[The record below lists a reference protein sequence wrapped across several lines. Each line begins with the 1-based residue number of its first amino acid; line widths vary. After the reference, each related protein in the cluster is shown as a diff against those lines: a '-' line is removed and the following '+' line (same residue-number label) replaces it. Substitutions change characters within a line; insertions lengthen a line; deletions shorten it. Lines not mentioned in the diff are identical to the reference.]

1 MSNFIIN
8 PYVFAVDTFDN
19 GRSLSK
25 SITTGEGNCVRL
37 VSASDTETTF
47 FNNIFGSNTAAFSI
61 SMWIKAGWTN
71 NLNTNIHFFAV
82 NDGSS
87 TGRNQQVRIFYTESN
102 NRLEFRMGQD
112 NNNRS
117 VNFWALHSNLSE
129 TGLQSSSPSHYWSGE
144 SATTRGSVNSN
155 DFTHLVITK
164 GTGGTLSASNIAA
177 YWNGNKLNNPF
188 YTNGNNFGTINMT
201 DTTSA
206 RRICIGSN
214 AHSFSKS
221 GDNSNTIYDEISIF
235 NIQLSD
241 SQVTSLYNGGVPQDA
256 SSVPDDAEEIRAHY
270 RFEGGAGSQNE
281 VVSSVDSGNAPQV
294 DINGDSSTTND
305 PA

>member
-25 SITTGEGNCVRL
+25 SITTGESNCVRL
-37 VSASDTETTF
+37 VSADNETTF
-47 FNNIFGSNTAAFSI
+47 FNNIFGSNTAAFTI

-82 NDGSS
+82 NDGST
-87 TGRNQQVRIFYTESN
+87 TGRNQQESVFYTESN
-102 NRLEFRMGQD
+102 NRFEFRMGQD

-117 VNFWALHSNLSE
+117 VNFWALHSNLSQ
-129 TGLQSSSPSHYWSGE
+129 TGLSGSAASQYWSSSQ
-144 SATTRGSVNSN
+144 RGSVNSN
-155 DFTHLVITK
+155 DFTHLVISK

-177 YWNGNKLNNPF
+177 YWNGNKLGNPF

-201 DTTSA
+201 DTSSA

-221 GDNSNTIYDEISIF
+221 GDDSNTIYDEISIF

-256 SSVPDDAEEIRAHY
+256 SSVPDDSEEIMAHY

>member
-25 SITTGEGNCVRL
+25 SITTGESNCVRL
-37 VSASDTETTF
+37 VSADNETTF
-47 FNNIFGSNTAAFSI
+47 FNNIFGSNTAAFTI
-61 SMWIKAGWTN
+61 SMWIKAGWSN

-82 NDGSS
+82 NDGST

-117 VNFWALHSNLSE
+117 VNFWALHSNLSQ
-129 TGLQSSSPSHYWSGE
+129 TGLSGSAASQYWSSSQ
-144 SATTRGSVNSN
+144 RGSVNSN
-155 DFTHLVITK
+155 DFTHLVISK

-177 YWNGNKLNNPF
+177 YWNGNKLGNPF

-214 AHSFSKS
+214 AHTFEKS
-221 GDNSNTIYDEISIF
+221 GDDSNTIYDEISIF

-256 SSVPDDAEEIRAHY
+256 SSVPDDSEEIMAHY

>member
-25 SITTGEGNCVRL
+25 SVTTGESNCVRL
-37 VSASDTETTF
+37 VSADDETTF

-82 NDGSS
+82 NDGST

-112 NNNRS
+112 NSNRS
-117 VNFWALHSNLSE
+117 VNFWALHSNLSQ
-129 TGLQSSSPSHYWSGE
+129 TGLAGSAASQYWSSSN
-144 SATTRGSVNSN
+144 RGNVNSN

-177 YWNGNKLNNPF
+177 YWNGNKFGNAF
-188 YTNGNNFGTINMT
+188 YSSGNNFGTINMT
-201 DTTSA
+201 DTSSA

-214 AHSFSKS
+214 AHTFEKS
-221 GDNSNTIYDEISIF
+221 GDDSNTIYDEISIF

-256 SSVPDDAEEIRAHY
+256 SSVPDDSEEIMAHY

-294 DINGDSSTTND
+294 DINGDSGTVAT

>member
-8 PYVFAVDTFDN
+8 PYVFAVDAFDN

-25 SITTGEGNCVRL
+25 SVTTGESNCVRL
-37 VSASDTETTF
+37 VSADDETTF

-82 NDGSS
+82 NDGST

-112 NNNRS
+112 NSNRS
-117 VNFWALHSNLSE
+117 VNFWALHSNLSQ
-129 TGLQSSSPSHYWSGE
+129 TGLAGSAASQYWSSSN
-144 SATTRGSVNSN
+144 RGNVNSN

-177 YWNGNKLNNPF
+177 YWNGNKFGNAF
-188 YTNGNNFGTINMT
+188 YSSGNNFGTINMT
-201 DTTSA
+201 DTSSA

-214 AHSFSKS
+214 AHTFEKS
-221 GDNSNTIYDEISIF
+221 GDDSNTIYDEISIF

-256 SSVPDDAEEIRAHY
+256 SSVPDDSEEIMAHY

-294 DINGDSSTTND
+294 DINGDSGTVAT

>member
-8 PYVFAVDTFDN
+8 PYVFAVDAFDN

-25 SITTGEGNCVRL
+25 SISTGESNCVRL
-37 VSASDTETTF
+37 VSADNETTF

-82 NDGSS
+82 NDGST

-117 VNFWALHSNLSE
+117 VIFLALHSNLSQ
-129 TGLQSSSPSHYWSGE
+129 TGLAGSAASQYWS
-144 SATTRGSVNSN
+144 STQRGSVNSN

-177 YWNGNKLNNPF
+177 YWNGNKLGNAF
-188 YTNGNNFGTINMT
+188 YSSGNNFGTINMT

-214 AHSFSKS
+214 AHSFS
-221 GDNSNTIYDEISIF
+221 
-235 NIQLSD
+235 
-241 SQVTSLYNGGVPQDA
+241 
-256 SSVPDDAEEIRAHY
+256 
-270 RFEGGAGSQNE
+270 
-281 VVSSVDSGNAPQV
+281 
-294 DINGDSSTTND
+294 
-305 PA
+305 

>member
-8 PYVFAVDTFDN
+8 PYVFAVDAFDN

-25 SITTGEGNCVRL
+25 SISTGESNCVRL
-37 VSASDTETTF
+37 VSADNETTF

-82 NDGSS
+82 NDGST

-112 NNNRS
+112 TNNRS
-117 VNFWALHSNLSE
+117 VNFWALHSNLSQ
-129 TGLQSSSPSHYWSGE
+129 TGLAGSAASQYWS
-144 SATTRGSVNSN
+144 STQRGSVNSN

-177 YWNGNKLNNPF
+177 YWNGNKLGNPF
-188 YTNGNNFGTINMT
+188 YSSGNNFGTINMT
-201 DTTSA
+201 DTSSA

-221 GDNSNTIYDEISIF
+221 GDDSATIYDEISIF

-270 RFEGGAGSQNE
+270 RFEGGAGSNEE
-281 VVSSVDSGNAPQV
+281 VVSSVDSANAPQV

>member
-8 PYVFAVDTFDN
+8 PYVFAVDAFDN

-25 SITTGEGNCVRL
+25 SISTGESNCVRL
-37 VSASDTETTF
+37 VSADNETTF

-82 NDGSS
+82 NDGST

-117 VNFWALHSNLSE
+117 VNFWALHSNLSQ
-129 TGLQSSSPSHYWSGE
+129 TGLQSSSASHYWS
-144 SATTRGSVNSN
+144 STQRGSVNSN

-177 YWNGNKLNNPF
+177 YWNGNKLGNAF
-188 YTNGNNFGTINMT
+188 YSSGNNFGTINMT

-256 SSVPDDAEEIRAHY
+256 SSVPDDPEEIRAHY
-270 RFEGGAGSQNE
+270 RFEGGAGSNEE
-281 VVSSVDSGNAPQV
+281 VVSSVDSANAPQV

>member
-8 PYVFAVDTFDN
+8 PYVFAVDAFDN

-25 SITTGEGNCVRL
+25 SISTGESNCVRL
-37 VSASDTETTF
+37 VSADNETTF

-82 NDGSS
+82 NDGST

-117 VNFWALHSNLSE
+117 VNFWALHSNLSQ
-129 TGLQSSSPSHYWSGE
+129 TGLAGSAASQNWSS
-144 SATTRGSVNSN
+144 TQRGSVNSN

-177 YWNGNKLNNPF
+177 YWNGNKLGNAF
-188 YTNGNNFGTINMT
+188 YSSGNNFGTINMT

-221 GDNSNTIYDEISIF
+221 GDDSATIYDEISIF

-256 SSVPDDAEEIRAHY
+256 SSVPDDAEEIKAHY
-270 RFEGGAGSQNE
+270 SFEGGAGSQDE
-281 VVSSVDSGNAPQV
+281 VVSSVDSANAPQV
-294 DINGDSSTTND
+294 EINGDSSTTND